1 MNKLREC
8 LVSALPISRVRYRRT
23 IILQLF
29 QSAEIAKPTGVPHFS
44 NLLHAVC
51 ANMTPCPVCDS
62 VYLGIPHVREAHDC
76 SKYSLGYSS
85 PDE

>member
-1 MNKLREC
+1 
-8 LVSALPISRVRYRRT
+8 
-23 IILQLF
+23 
-29 QSAEIAKPTGVPHFS
+29 
-44 NLLHAVC
+44 
-51 ANMTPCPVCDS
+51 MTPYPVCDS